1 MDTYNNIKTYAGQE
15 KLLLT
20 VEEAALQ
27 LSLSRSTVYE
37 LLASGEIRSLKIGRC
52 RRIPQNA
59 LAEFVSKLG

>member
-1 MDTYNNIKTYAGQE
+1 MDIYNNTKAYAGQE

-20 VEEAALQ
+20 VEGAALQ

>member
-1 MDTYNNIKTYAGQE
+1 MDTYNNIKTHAGQE

-37 LLASGEIRSLKIGRC
+37 LLANGEIRSLKIGRC